1 MNPQGNPQQGG
12 GFYPYQPNP
21 QITMAM
27 NAGATGTGTYPVQ
40 QFPIPAGA
48 PVVHYGYG
56 MPIPHGL
63 PPNTVSSSSSGNH
76 GRNNTSCS
84 PDPSK
89 DWNPTQKDRA
99 QLDKWFFEIDKG
111 GSGFIGGSQAVEFLK
126 HSNLSRD
133 TLRAIWSLVD
143 SNNAGRIDLYQVSI
157 AYVSI
162 IDIVPLLIYYTCSPL
177 NHSSI
182 KLFV

>member
-21 QITMAM
+21 QSMGPFPM
-27 NAGATGTGTYPVQ
+27 NVGAVGAYPIQ
-40 QFPIPAGA
+40 QLPNGA
-48 PVVHYGYG
+48 PGMHYGYG
-56 MPIPHGL
+56 MPIPHGS
-63 PPNTVSSSSSGNH
+63 PPNNVVPTSTSSNSRTTTSSF
-76 GRNNTSCS
+76 S

-89 DWNPTQKDRA
+89 DWHPTQKDMA

-111 GSGFIGGSQAVEFLK
+111 GSGFIGGAQAVAFLK

-143 SNNAGRIDLYQVSI
+143 SNNAGRIDLYQVNI
-157 AYVSI
+157 TYI
-162 IDIVPLLIYYTCSPL
+162 
-177 NHSSI
+177 
-182 KLFV
+182 